1 MKAWCYRIVRA
12 DLAPHHS
19 LYRYRRGPRSMAL
32 IRSSIWARASPPTP
46 SRGARRKALWKA
58 LRRPQRVHVAVTAAR
73 CGSAPQRVGAG
84 QSITHGRPVHR
95 RRPSMHHGQRSG
107 PFLTVLTRFHVFG
120 RVYAPQH
127 PWRANPSTFAPQMCF
142 LCLLPTSSCV
152 GWVSGSPNQ
161 NHHFTPYP

>member
-1 MKAWCYRIVRA
+1 
-12 DLAPHHS
+12 
-19 LYRYRRGPRSMAL
+19 
-32 IRSSIWARASPPTP
+32 
-46 SRGARRKALWKA
+46 
-58 LRRPQRVHVAVTAAR
+58 
-73 CGSAPQRVGAG
+73 
-84 QSITHGRPVHR
+84 
-95 RRPSMHHGQRSG
+95 MHHDQRSG

-161 NHHFTPYP
+161 NHHFTPYSRAMSWAVLSKFVENLLRPAEICTKKFARFENKS